1 MKDKLIA
8 VATLGFIFSLF
19 FYYKVISPVDSTS
32 TLSEIDESNQ
42 VVHFD
47 VQISE
52 EKKLNEMTT
61 STAGSFELDENDNM
75 NCKLHVDETN
85 ELSFSDAFKYFRICN
100 GTDSSFNWN
109 ENIYS
114 TLLKSEVE
122 SKILLTADDETTKIE
137 DFSVADK
144 KHLLLQNEL
153 IGDNLK

>member
-19 FYYKVISPVDSTS
+19 FYYKVISPADSIS

>member
-8 VATLGFIFSLF
+8 VTTLGFIFSLF
-19 FYYKVISPVDSTS
+19 FYYKVISPVDSTL
-32 TLSEIDESNQ
+32 TLSEVDESNQ
-42 VVHFD
+42 VTHFD

-52 EKKLNEMTT
+52 GKKLNEVTT
-61 STAGSFELDENDNM
+61 PIADSSKLDESDNR
-75 NCKLHVDETN
+75 NCKLNVDETN
-85 ELSFSDAFKYFRICN
+85 ELSFSDAFKYFRSCN

>member
-8 VATLGFIFSLF
+8 VTTLGFIFSLF

-42 VVHFD
+42 VAHFD
-47 VQISE
+47 VQIIE
-52 EKKLNEMTT
+52 GKKLNEVTT
-61 STAGSFELDENDNM
+61 PIADYFELDEGDNI
-75 NCKLHVDETN
+75 NCKLNVEETN
-85 ELSFSDAFKYFRICN
+85 ELSFSDAFKYFRSCN

-137 DFSVADK
+137 DISVADK